1 MNRFVK
7 GALQVAEIAGKTA
20 VSAIPVGGAL
30 ATSIYDTVKNN
41 CLEKRQKKWQE
52 VLENRI
58 SKMEVTLDDLG
69 NSEIF
74 TTAIIK
80 ATEVAMKT
88 SSEEKLKYLANAT
101 ANSYEGN
108 IDETRFYLYMGLI
121 ERYTA
126 RHMYT
131 KPATTFNKDLLA
143 KYNKNI
149 FSVMEEVWASDTER
163 IDLVVFLNGFAI
175 MSFELKCNFAGQ
187 SYQDAILQYRTQ
199 RNPKTRLF
207 YFKAGCI
214 VNFAM
219 DLQEVYM
226 TTRLANDGTFFLPF
240 NMGSGNGI
248 DAGKGNPVYP
258 DKYSV
263 YYMWEDIL
271 KKDTVLDLK
280 F

>member
-1 MNRFVK
+1 MSRFVK
-7 GALQVAEIAGKTA
+7 GAIQVAEIAGKTA

-30 ATSIYDTVKNN
+30 VTSIYDAVKNN

-52 VLENRI
+52 ALENRI

-126 RHMYT
+126 RHISILLNSI
-131 KPATTFNKDLLA
+131 KKRFN
-143 KYNKNI
+143 
-149 FSVMEEVWASDTER
+149 
-163 IDLVVFLNGFAI
+163 
-175 MSFELKCNFAGQ
+175 
-187 SYQDAILQYRTQ
+187 
-199 RNPKTRLF
+199 
-207 YFKAGCI
+207 
-214 VNFAM
+214 
-219 DLQEVYM
+219 
-226 TTRLANDGTFFLPF
+226 
-240 NMGSGNGI
+240 
-248 DAGKGNPVYP
+248 
-258 DKYSV
+258 
-263 YYMWEDIL
+263 
-271 KKDTVLDLK
+271 
-280 F
+280 

>member
-1 MNRFVK
+1 MNKFVK
-7 GALQVAEIAGKTA
+7 GALQVAEIAGRTA

-52 VLENRI
+52 ALENRI
-58 SKMEVTLDDLG
+58 SKIEASLNDIG

-126 RHMYT
+126 RHISIMKEYIT
-131 KPATTFNKDLLA
+131 PTEKEIDSTNEDEVIIFNQLFADGMILYSNDANGNYMLSQFG
-143 KYNKNI
+143 NDFI
-149 FSVMEEVWASDTER
+149 S
-163 IDLVVFLNGFAI
+163 FLTISG
-175 MSFELKCNFAGQ
+175 E
-187 SYQDAILQYRTQ
+187 
-199 RNPKTRLF
+199 
-207 YFKAGCI
+207 
-214 VNFAM
+214 
-219 DLQEVYM
+219 QEK
-226 TTRLANDGTFFLPF
+226 
-240 NMGSGNGI
+240 SE
-248 DAGKGNPVYP
+248 K
-258 DKYSV
+258 
-263 YYMWEDIL
+263 
-271 KKDTVLDLK
+271 
-280 F
+280 

>member
-52 VLENRI
+52 ALENRI

-126 RHMYT
+126 RHISIMKKYISPT
-131 KPATTFNKDLLA
+131 AKEIDSANEDDVIIFNQ
-143 KYNKNI
+143 
-149 FSVMEEVWASDTER
+149 
-163 IDLVVFLNGFAI
+163 LVVDGMILYSNDAKGGYMLSPFGNDFI
-175 MSFELKCNFAGQ
+175 
-187 SYQDAILQYRTQ
+187 SY
-199 RNPKTRLF
+199 
-207 YFKAGCI
+207 
-214 VNFAM
+214 
-219 DLQEVYM
+219 
-226 TTRLANDGTFFLPF
+226 LAN
-240 NMGSGNGI
+240 SGER
-248 DAGKGNPVYP
+248 KC
-258 DKYSV
+258 
-263 YYMWEDIL
+263 ER
-271 KKDTVLDLK
+271 
-280 F
+280 

>member
-30 ATSIYDTVKNN
+30 VTSIYDAVKNN

-52 VLENRI
+52 ALENRI

-126 RHMYT
+126 RHISIMKKYISPT
-131 KPATTFNKDLLA
+131 AKEIDSANEDDVTIFNQ
-143 KYNKNI
+143 
-149 FSVMEEVWASDTER
+149 
-163 IDLVVFLNGFAI
+163 LVVDGMILYSNDAKGEYMLSPFGNDFI
-175 MSFELKCNFAGQ
+175 
-187 SYQDAILQYRTQ
+187 SY
-199 RNPKTRLF
+199 
-207 YFKAGCI
+207 
-214 VNFAM
+214 
-219 DLQEVYM
+219 
-226 TTRLANDGTFFLPF
+226 LANFGER
-240 NMGSGNGI
+240 
-248 DAGKGNPVYP
+248 KC
-258 DKYSV
+258 
-263 YYMWEDIL
+263 ER
-271 KKDTVLDLK
+271 
-280 F
+280 

>member
-52 VLENRI
+52 ALENRI

-126 RHMYT
+126 RHISIMKKYISPT
-131 KPATTFNKDLLA
+131 AKEIDSANEDDVTIFNQ
-143 KYNKNI
+143 
-149 FSVMEEVWASDTER
+149 
-163 IDLVVFLNGFAI
+163 LVVDGMILYSNDAKGEYMLSPFGNDFI
-175 MSFELKCNFAGQ
+175 
-187 SYQDAILQYRTQ
+187 SY
-199 RNPKTRLF
+199 
-207 YFKAGCI
+207 
-214 VNFAM
+214 
-219 DLQEVYM
+219 
-226 TTRLANDGTFFLPF
+226 LANLGER
-240 NMGSGNGI
+240 
-248 DAGKGNPVYP
+248 KC
-258 DKYSV
+258 
-263 YYMWEDIL
+263 ER
-271 KKDTVLDLK
+271 
-280 F
+280 

>member
-30 ATSIYDTVKNN
+30 ATSVYDTVKNN

-52 VLENRI
+52 ALENRI

-126 RHMYT
+126 RHISIMKKYISPT
-131 KPATTFNKDLLA
+131 AKEIDSANEDDVTIFNQ
-143 KYNKNI
+143 
-149 FSVMEEVWASDTER
+149 
-163 IDLVVFLNGFAI
+163 LVVDGMILYSNDAKGEYMLSPFGNDFI
-175 MSFELKCNFAGQ
+175 
-187 SYQDAILQYRTQ
+187 SY
-199 RNPKTRLF
+199 
-207 YFKAGCI
+207 
-214 VNFAM
+214 
-219 DLQEVYM
+219 
-226 TTRLANDGTFFLPF
+226 LANFGERKC
-240 NMGSGNGI
+240 
-248 DAGKGNPVYP
+248 GK
-258 DKYSV
+258 
-263 YYMWEDIL
+263 
-271 KKDTVLDLK
+271 
-280 F
+280 